1 MKIFGNEDLRVQKTV
16 TSIRKTFFEMLLDT
30 ELKKISVTNLC
41 QRAKINKK
49 TFYRYYETIDFLVDE
64 IIGEFVDD
72 FIERTKNFRVPEDL
86 DKINREFFIFSVEQG
101 KIYEKI
107 ISSPAWQI
115 ISKKFVEKIINYTW
129 QSSSQFQKLNS
140 CQKNLLICFVM
151 NVGIELYRQW
161 LSDDKKIPLEE
172 VISISNN
179 LLCHGVFGFFEKK

>member
-72 FIERTKNFRVPEDL
+72 FIERTKNFRVPDDL

-179 LLCHGVFGFFEKK
+179 LLCHGVFGFFAKK

>member
-129 QSSSQFQKLNS
+129 QSSTQFQKLNS
-140 CQKNLLICFVM
+140 CKKNLLICFVM

-179 LLCHGVFGFFEKK
+179 LLCHGVFGFFAKK